1 MPTPAL
7 TGQGSLPILNHS
19 LSELPR
25 ERISVGPAREPV
37 KAQLINLLRDFHEDS
52 DETIAISEETGIF
65 RELGFES
72 IDAIGLSTALEA
84 RFNQSFPFP
93 EFMMMMKKENAA
105 DITVGRLLDFLIA
118 NLQSAERQS
127 A

>member
-1 MPTPAL
+1 M
-7 TGQGSLPILNHS
+7 
-19 LSELPR
+19 
-25 ERISVGPAREPV
+25 GPAREQV
-37 KAQLINLLRDFHEDS
+37 KAQLINLLRDFREDS
-52 DETIAISEETGIF
+52 DETIAISDETGIF

-105 DITVGRLLDFLIA
+105 DITVGRLLDFLMA
-118 NLQSAERQS
+118 NLRRPEQQPA
-127 A
+127 